1 MRYERHY
8 RRRKKNSAFNIIL
21 ISIIVIAVLVI
32 SYCAYRLIIINN
44 TYKESRTAYSS
55 IEEEVFET
63 EEETTTDDFKTITD
77 TTKTKSKFNF
87 DKLKTQCYYPE
98 DCKGYIV
105 QAGVMAYPILQG
117 PDNTRYVRAMFTDM
131 SYSVNGSIFIDCRF
145 PEGLEGNYCIIYGH
159 DINDGSMFGSLLN
172 YDDEEY
178 YKKHK
183 TFTIY
188 TEDNEYTYK
197 VAAQMVVSVDSDAYK
212 TAFNDSDDFVNT
224 MNDLLSERTYATDVD
239 SIKEDDHVIMLSTCV
254 RWKDY
259 SLRRVVM
266 LVRDTTKTNAET
278 TTDTKAETVT
288 TKAETK

>member
-1 MRYERHY
+1 MKKRPYK
-8 RRRKKNSAFNIIL
+8 RKKNNALSIVL
-21 ISIIVIAVLVI
+21 ISIIFIAVLII

-44 TYKESRTAYSS
+44 TYKESRTAYSN

-63 EEETTTDDFKTITD
+63 ETDEENATDDKTITD
-77 TTKTKSKFNF
+77 TTKTNSKFNF
-87 DKLKTQCYYPE
+87 DKLKEQCYYPE

-105 QAGVMAYPILQG
+105 QTGVMAYPILQG

-145 PEGLEGNYCIIYGH
+145 SEGLEGSYCIIYGH

-197 VAAQMVVSVDSDAYK
+197 VAAQMIVSVDSDAYK

-224 MNDLLSERTYATDVD
+224 MNSLLSERTYATDVE

-266 LVRDTTKTNAET
+266 LVRDTTQAAKETKT
-278 TTDTKAETVT
+278 TTAEVVT
-288 TKAETK
+288 TKTDTR

>member
-1 MRYERHY
+1 MQKRPH
-8 RRRKKNSAFNIIL
+8 RRKKNNALSIVL
-21 ISIIVIAVLVI
+21 ISIIFIAVLII

-44 TYKESRTAYSS
+44 TYKESRTAYSN

-63 EEETTTDDFKTITD
+63 ETDEENATDDDKTITD
-77 TTKTKSKFNF
+77 TTKTNSKFNF
-87 DKLKTQCYYPE
+87 DKLKEQCYYPE

-105 QAGVMAYPILQG
+105 QTGVMAYPILQG

-224 MNDLLSERTYATDVD
+224 MNSLLSERTYATDVE

-266 LVRDTTKTNAET
+266 LVRDTTQATKETKTTTAEVVT
-278 TTDTKAETVT
+278 TKTDTK
-288 TKAETK
+288 